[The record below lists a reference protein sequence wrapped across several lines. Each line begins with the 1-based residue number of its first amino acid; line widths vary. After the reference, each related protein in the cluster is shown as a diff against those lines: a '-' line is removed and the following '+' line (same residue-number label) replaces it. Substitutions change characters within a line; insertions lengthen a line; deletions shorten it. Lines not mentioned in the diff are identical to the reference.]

1 VKRVFRGPWLW
12 IVVAVVAVLL
22 ALEFLAPGGGHDEIP
37 TSRMAEYIEAGE
49 VKEITFIDGDQTIE
63 ATLDE
68 GTRESGDQV
77 MTHYIQGQQEGLIEL
92 VDKQIAAGEIEKSNS
107 ENPQPSLLGSI
118 LATLLPFALIILLF
132 IFLMNNVQGGGRGVM
147 QFGKSKAKMITKDM
161 PKTTFSDVAGCDEA
175 IEELGEIKEFLSEPA
190 KFQAVGAKIPKGV
203 LLYGPPGTGK
213 TLLARAVAGEAGVP
227 FYSISGSDFVEMFVG
242 VGASRVRDLF
252 EQAKE
257 NAPAI
262 VFIDEID
269 AVGRHRGAGMG
280 GGHDEREQ
288 TLNQLLVE
296 MDGFDVRGGV
306 ILIAATN
313 RPDVLDPALL
323 RPGRFDRQIGVDA
336 PDLAGR
342 KRILDVHARGKP
354 LAPDVELMAVARR
367 TPGFSGADLANV
379 LNEAALL
386 TARNNEKLIT
396 NYALDEAIDRVIAGP
411 QRRTRLMNE
420 KEKLITAY
428 HEGGHALVAA
438 ALPGTDPV
446 HKITI
451 LPRGRAL
458 GYTMVLPDED
468 KYSQPRSAM
477 LDQLAYMLGGRA
489 AEELIFH
496 DPTTGAGNDIEK
508 ATNLARAMV
517 TQYGMTERLG
527 AIKLGESNSEPFL
540 GRDLGHSRNYSEEIA
555 AIVDEETKK
564 LLTQAH
570 QEAFDILAENR
581 DVLDALVL
589 ALLDKETLDKDE
601 VAEIFTALRL
611 RPPRPAWTGS
621 PTRVPSDVPPVE
633 IPEEIRKR
641 AQANGQP
648 LNGAGPEDDR
658 DSGQILTPPGPGGDV
673 YGGSPVA
680 PPNDPQPPQPP
691 AGT

>member
-1 VKRVFRGPWLW
+1 MDFKRILRGPWVW
-12 IVVAVVAVLL
+12 IVVAVVGVLL
-22 ALEFLAPGGGHDEIP
+22 ALQFLAPNGAYDQVE
-37 TSRMAEYIEAGE
+37 TSTMAKDISNGT
-49 VKEITFIDGDQTIE
+49 VKTVVFVDRDQTIRAE
-63 ATLDE
+63 LDN
-68 GTRESGDQV
+68 GKKVTASWV
-77 MTHYIQGQQEGLIEL
+77 MGQQRDL
-92 VDKQIAAGEIEKSNS
+92 VASAQAGVKKGTIKDYDVKVAK
-107 ENPQPSLLGSI
+107 PSIFWSIVGTLAPIFIIVVLFMFLL
-118 LATLLPFALIILLF
+118 
-132 IFLMNNVQGGGRGVM
+132 NQVQGGGGRVM
-147 QFGKSKAKMITKDM
+147 QFGKSKAKLISKDM
-161 PKTTFSDVAGCDEA
+161 PKTTFADVAGCQEA
-175 IEELGEIKEFLSEPA
+175 IEELGEIKEFLQEPA

-313 RPDVLDPALL
+313 RPDILDPALL
-323 RPGRFDRQIGVDA
+323 RPGRFDRQISVDA

-342 KRILDVHARGKP
+342 AQILRVHARGKP
-354 LAPDVELMAVARR
+354 MAPDVDLMSVARR

-386 TARNNEKLIT
+386 TARQAKKTIDNNS
-396 NYALDEAIDRVIAGP
+396 LDEAIDRVIAGP
-411 QRRTRLMNE
+411 QKRTRLMSE

-446 HKITI
+446 HKVTI

-468 KYSQPRSAM
+468 KYSQTRSEL
-477 LDQLAYMLGGRA
+477 LDKLAYMLGGRA
-489 AEELIFH
+489 AEEMVFH
-496 DPTTGAGNDIEK
+496 DPTTGAGNDIDK
-508 ATNLARAMV
+508 ATSVARAMV
-517 TQYGMTERLG
+517 TEYGMTERLG
-527 AIKLGESNSEPFL
+527 AIKLGENNSEPFL
-540 GRDLGHSRNYSEEIA
+540 GRDLGHSRNYSEDVA
-555 AIVDEETKK
+555 AVVDQETKT
-564 LLTQAH
+564 LLANAH
-570 QEAFDILAENR
+570 QEAFDILTENR
-581 DVLDALVL
+581 DVLDSLVI
-589 ALLDKETLDKDE
+589 ALLDKETLDK
-601 VAEIFTALRL
+601 AEIAEVFEPLRR
-611 RPPRPAWTGS
+611 RPTRPAWTGS
-621 PTRVPSDVPPVE
+621 PTREPSSIPPVD
-633 IPEEIRKR
+633 IPQAVRDR
-641 AQANGQP
+641 AAANG
-648 LNGAGPEDDR
+648 
-658 DSGQILTPPGPGGDV
+658 SGQDQEGAVILTPPGSGGDMHGNSNV
-673 YGGSPVA
+673 RTTE
-680 PPNDPQPPQPP
+680 D
-691 AGT
+691 